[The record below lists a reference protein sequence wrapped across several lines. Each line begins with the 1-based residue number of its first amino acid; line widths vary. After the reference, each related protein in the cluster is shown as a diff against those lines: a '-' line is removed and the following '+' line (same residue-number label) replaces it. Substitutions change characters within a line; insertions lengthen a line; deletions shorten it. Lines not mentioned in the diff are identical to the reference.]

1 MAEQEPAAEAPA
13 APPPPALPDWVQA
26 VTAAVPDGVT
36 AVLGVEGGGGPADT
50 PTLVV
55 EPRRWFE
62 VAAATKAQGFD
73 FFCDVAGCDYPER
86 PQRIA
91 ILAHLRDLD
100 RGRLVR
106 LETAVDA
113 DGELASLEP
122 LFPGAGWPER
132 EIFDLL
138 GVGWRGN
145 ADLRRLM
152 LPDDW
157 DGHPLRRDYPLE
169 GPRALNTESPY
180 AL

>member
-1 MAEQEPAAEAPA
+1 MADQETAAA
-13 APPPPALPDWVQA
+13 ANESPPPPLPDWVQQ
-26 VTAAVPDGVT
+26 VVAAVADGVT
-36 AVLGVEGGGGPADT
+36 AVLGVEGGSGASDV

-55 EPRRWFE
+55 APQRWFE
-62 VAAATKAQGFD
+62 VAAAAKAQGFD

-86 PQRIA
+86 PQRLA
-91 ILAHLRDLD
+91 IVAHLRDLD

-106 LETAVDA
+106 LETAVAA
-113 DGELASLEP
+113 DGELASWEP

-132 EIFDLL
+132 EIYDLF

-169 GPRALNTESPY
+169 GPRALNPDSPY